1 MGSLGLP
8 EIAFILVL
16 ALLIFGPK
24 KLPEIGRT
32 LGKGVSEFRR
42 ATDELKR
49 SINTELALDET
60 PTPPVLRTRRLE
72 EPVEPMA
79 AATAA
84 APAMP
89 VTEAALPPSTPAERH
104 EVLAAPYEAPAQTH
118 ARTDMTSF
126 PPPVH
131 PAAHAAH
138 AEMPV
143 AAEVTDPAV
152 AAPPANAAD
161 LAGAAPA
168 APAVPASPELP
179 EPR

>member
-32 LGKGVSEFRR
+32 LGKGMAEFRR

-60 PTPPVLRTRRLE
+60 PAPPVLHARRFE
-72 EPVEPMA
+72 D
-79 AATAA
+79 
-84 APAMP
+84 
-89 VTEAALPPSTPAERH
+89 PAEHR
-104 EVLAAPYEAPAQTH
+104 EAIAPPGEAPILTEPRPIVAPLAAEAP
-118 ARTDMTSF
+118 
-126 PPPVH
+126 V
-131 PAAHAAH
+131 PAASSV
-138 AEMPV
+138 P
-143 AAEVTDPAV
+143 D
-152 AAPPANAAD
+152 AP
-161 LAGAAPA
+161 
-168 APAVPASPELP
+168 P